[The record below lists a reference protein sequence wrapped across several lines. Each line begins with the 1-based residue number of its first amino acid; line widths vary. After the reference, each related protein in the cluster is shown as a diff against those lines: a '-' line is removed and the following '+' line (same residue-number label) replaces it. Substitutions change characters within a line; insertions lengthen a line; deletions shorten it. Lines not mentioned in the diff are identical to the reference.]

1 MKIETATITVNGKTK
16 IVNADDPRVKAKP
29 APARASAPSTKKAS
43 K

>member
-16 IVNADDPRVKAKP
+16 IVNADDPRVKEKP
-29 APARASAPSTKKAS
+29 APTKASAPATKKAG

>member
-16 IVNADDPRVKAKP
+16 IVNADDPRVTAKP
-29 APARASAPSTKKAS
+29 APAKAAAPSSKKAS